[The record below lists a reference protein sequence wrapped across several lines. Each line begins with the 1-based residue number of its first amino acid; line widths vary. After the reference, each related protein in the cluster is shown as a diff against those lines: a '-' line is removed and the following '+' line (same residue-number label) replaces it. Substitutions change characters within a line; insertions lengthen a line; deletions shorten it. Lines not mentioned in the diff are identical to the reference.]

1 MKHGHPVRTFSAD
14 GANQWLQARRL
25 PRAARSDAFVA
36 DSHAFDPS
44 AEGCAMNRIG
54 ISQVICGRG
63 LVRKGANDLLG
74 DPFGSGRFRDV
85 EVNDFTSLGREHD
98 QHVQQPA
105 SHGGDHKE
113 VQGGNGPRVVA
124 QNSPPALGW
133 PAPGLGPL
141 LPNSSGPGVEPQC
154 CQLIADA
161 GTAPGRV
168 CGPHAADDLDQPRVL
183 AWSTTARLRLPSPE
197 QPESSPLPIDDGRGP
212 KDQQCASPVGSPSFE
227 HYPQPVVLPL
237 RSGLT
242 PLSLEH
248 LNLVPKGYVLQAS
261 SWWAQ
266 SHDSR
271 QRSSAM
277 TIVITAAELGD
288 NSPGINGF
296 LS

>member
-1 MKHGHPVRTFSAD
+1 MHRINRASGPCCQQLGRGLTWGSKQLGESSGEANRPARGARSPSHAPVTAPGAALDYRDPVTDGGELVIILQIGLKGLVKLAFMKHGHPVRTFSAD

-63 LVRKGANDLLG
+63 LVRKGVNDLLG

-168 CGPHAADDLDQPRVL
+168 
-183 AWSTTARLRLPSPE
+183 
-197 QPESSPLPIDDGRGP
+197 
-212 KDQQCASPVGSPSFE
+212 
-227 HYPQPVVLPL
+227 
-237 RSGLT
+237 
-242 PLSLEH
+242 
-248 LNLVPKGYVLQAS
+248 
-261 SWWAQ
+261 
-266 SHDSR
+266 
-271 QRSSAM
+271 
-277 TIVITAAELGD
+277 
-288 NSPGINGF
+288 
-296 LS
+296 